1 MMPYPEFHGSLDE
14 DVVSFLENL
23 ELTCISNH
31 IQDDVQVLHVLKI
44 CLKGDAR
51 TWLKEYESG
60 LGDDVLNVEEV
71 KTALTNRFVKVED
84 PEKVWHDMQG
94 FMQGDREVVETY
106 VKKFLLLW
114 ESLCRSLP
122 QM

>member
-1 MMPYPEFHGSLDE
+1 M
-14 DVVSFLENL
+14 
-23 ELTCISNH
+23 
-31 IQDDVQVLHVLKI
+31 KI

-51 TWLKEYESG
+51 TWLKDYESDT
-60 LGDDVLNVEEV
+60 GDDVLIVEGV

-94 FMQGDREVVETY
+94 LVQGESETVETY
-106 VKKFLLLW
+106 VKKILLLW

-122 QM
+122 KG